1 MDALLWCGPGAAL
14 FGESAGHA
22 WGLVT
27 SEPQSV
33 TVVVPSD
40 RIVRDVPGVVVTRSR
55 HCRARVDPHAWPH
68 RIQAR
73 HTVLDLGQGTSV
85 ERVIALSAKAIDL
98 GLCSAAALTEALADR
113 PRQAHRAV
121 LTEALADVAAG
132 AESAAEVRYVRDVER
147 AHGLPAGLRQAPFGS
162 SNRLDV
168 AYDAFDLLV
177 EIDGRLGH
185 DDWTGRQRDGRRDR
199 AGAVTGRVTL
209 RCFWTD
215 LVPTACDLALEIA
228 TILQRQGWQQMPR
241 PCGRHCP
248 VPDVA

>member
-1 MDALLWCGPGAAL
+1 M
-14 FGESAGHA
+14 
-22 WGLVT
+22 
-27 SEPQSV
+27 
-33 TVVVPSD
+33 
-40 RIVRDVPGVVVTRSR
+40 
-55 HCRARVDPHAWPH
+55 
-68 RIQAR
+68 
-73 HTVLDLGQGTSV
+73 LDLGQGTSV
-85 ERVIALSAKAIDL
+85 DRVIALSAKAIDL

-162 SNRLDV
+162 SNQRDV

-185 DDWTGRQRDGRRDR
+185 DDWTGLQRDGRRDR

-241 PCGRHCP
+241 PCGATAPCLTW
-248 VPDVA
+248 PDRLTREGSDPP